1 MADSKPLLPR
11 LTAAESA
18 ALLGTG
24 FALCARCHAC
34 TVTRL
39 YSFEGGP
46 KNGPEW
52 RETVPL
58 NPVTGS
64 VHECEGGA

>member
-1 MADSKPLLPR
+1 MADPKPPPPR

-24 FALCARCHAC
+24 FAPCSLCHAC

-39 YSFEGGP
+39 YAFEGGP

-52 RETVPL
+52 RETVAL

-64 VHECEGGA
+64 VHQCQGVL

>member
-1 MADSKPLLPR
+1 MAASKPLPPR
-11 LTAAESA
+11 LTATEST

-24 FALCARCHAC
+24 FVPCLRCQAC
-34 TVTRL
+34 TVSRL
-39 YSFEGGP
+39 YAFEGGP

-64 VHECEGGA
+64 VHQCEGVS

>member
-1 MADSKPLLPR
+1 MADPKPPPPR
-11 LTAAESA
+11 LTATESA

-24 FALCARCHAC
+24 FAPCSLCQGCIVR
-34 TVTRL
+34 RL
-39 YSFEGGP
+39 YAFEGGP

-52 RETVPL
+52 RETVAL

-64 VHECEGGA
+64 VHQCEGDA